1 MKIRKKIIS
10 LILITSSLVVGCS
23 TSTENNLA
31 KNKTTENTSMKEE
44 QQLNKEK
51 KETTELQQIY
61 FDIAKKIKI
70 DDSKYN
76 VNKIMDSYKISK
88 KSNSDYEEI
97 FYKNKEQIKVEYDKD
112 KVESIIY
119 FNNKYQYSETK
130 EFFTL
135 KYDKKGYSILF
146 RKNDLNELKDMLK
159 ELDCDIV
166 HFSLYDEYMDIAD
179 ILNKND
185 NLTEND
191 FKKLDFDLKTYDSD
205 GFYKTADD
213 CYITVETVTSK
224 NLIFNLSM
232 FYPKGD
238 VAMQYLYSR
247 KSSLVEIKLDRL
259 KDQKNYIKILNMY
272 F

>member
-76 VNKIMDSYKISK
+76 INKIMDSYKISK
-88 KSNSDYEEI
+88 KSNSDYEET

-119 FNNKYQYSETK
+119 FNNKYQY
-130 EFFTL
+130 
-135 KYDKKGYSILF
+135 
-146 RKNDLNELKDMLK
+146 N
-159 ELDCDIV
+159 
-166 HFSLYDEYMDIAD
+166 
-179 ILNKND
+179 
-185 NLTEND
+185 
-191 FKKLDFDLKTYDSD
+191 
-205 GFYKTADD
+205 
-213 CYITVETVTSK
+213 
-224 NLIFNLSM
+224 
-232 FYPKGD
+232 
-238 VAMQYLYSR
+238 
-247 KSSLVEIKLDRL
+247 
-259 KDQKNYIKILNMY
+259 
-272 F
+272 

>member
-88 KSNSDYEEI
+88 NQTLIMKKYFI
-97 FYKNKEQIKVEYDKD
+97 KIKNKLKLNMIK
-112 KVESIIY
+112 
-119 FNNKYQYSETK
+119 
-130 EFFTL
+130 
-135 KYDKKGYSILF
+135 
-146 RKNDLNELKDMLK
+146 
-159 ELDCDIV
+159 
-166 HFSLYDEYMDIAD
+166 
-179 ILNKND
+179 
-185 NLTEND
+185 
-191 FKKLDFDLKTYDSD
+191 
-205 GFYKTADD
+205 
-213 CYITVETVTSK
+213 
-224 NLIFNLSM
+224 
-232 FYPKGD
+232 
-238 VAMQYLYSR
+238 
-247 KSSLVEIKLDRL
+247 IKLNL
-259 KDQKNYIKILNMY
+259 
-272 F
+272 

>member
-1 MKIRKKIIS
+1 MI
-10 LILITSSLVVGCS
+10 
-23 TSTENNLA
+23 
-31 KNKTTENTSMKEE
+31 
-44 QQLNKEK
+44 
-51 KETTELQQIY
+51 
-61 FDIAKKIKI
+61 
-70 DDSKYN
+70 
-76 VNKIMDSYKISK
+76 
-88 KSNSDYEEI
+88 
-97 FYKNKEQIKVEYDKD
+97 
-112 KVESIIY
+112 
-119 FNNKYQYSETK
+119 
-130 EFFTL
+130 
-135 KYDKKGYSILF
+135 KKGYSILF

-232 FYPKGD
+232 FYPKGE